1 MRALL
6 KWLLASLPVVAL
18 AVAPAP
24 SRASEFV
31 LVAHPS
37 VAATAVSRTEASRM
51 FLRLQTEWPGGGH
64 VRPVDQAKTSPA
76 RDAFSREVLGMSVPA
91 AEEYWTRAIFS
102 GRAVPPVEKRS
113 DADVLAYV
121 RETPGAIGYVSAS
134 AALDGVKRIALKD

>member
-6 KWLLASLPVVAL
+6 KPLLLAAL
-18 AVAPAP
+18 ALSPAAV
-24 SRASEFV
+24 RAADFA

-37 VAATAVSRTEASRM
+37 VAATSLSRAEASRM

-64 VRPVDQAKTSPA
+64 VRPVDQAKSSPL
-76 RDAFSREVLGMSVPA
+76 REAFSREILGMSLA
-91 AEEYWTRAIFS
+91 AADAYWTRAIFS

-121 RETPGAIGYVSAS
+121 RETPGALGYVSGS
-134 AALDGVKRIALKD
+134 APLEGVKRIALRD

>member
-6 KWLLASLPVVAL
+6 KTILAAALVAL
-18 AVAPAP
+18 PA
-24 SRASEFV
+24 AALAADLV

-37 VAATAVSRTEASRM
+37 VAATTVSRAEVSRM

-64 VRPVDQAKTSPA
+64 VRPVDQAKGSPL
-76 RDAFSREVLGMSVPA
+76 REAFSREIHGKSLA
-91 AEEYWTRAIFS
+91 AVEQYWTQAIYS

-121 RETPGAIGYVSAS
+121 RDTPGAIGYVSAS
-134 AALDGVKRIALKD
+134 APAEGVKRLALRD